1 MSGPSEQS
9 APNRRRSQRV
19 FVQIPVVVRGN
30 GPDNQA
36 VEEKTQTLVVNAH
49 GGLVMLA
56 ANVRDGQTFMLT
68 NATTQDNQE
77 CRVVFLGPRHAGR
90 MQVGV
95 EFTRPA
101 PNFWHIAFPPEDW
114 SAGSS

>member
-1 MSGPSEQS
+1 MSPTDQ
-9 APNRRRSQRV
+9 AVPNRRRSQRV
-19 FVQIPVVVRGN
+19 FVQIPVIVRGS
-30 GPDNQA
+30 GPGNEA
-36 VEEKTQTLVVNAH
+36 IEEKTQTLVVNAH

-56 ANVRDGQTFMLT
+56 LNVRDGQKFILT
-68 NATTQDNQE
+68 NTTTQQNQE
-77 CRVVFLGPRHAGR
+77 CRVVFLGPRQAGK

>member
-1 MSGPSEQS
+1 MSPADQS
-9 APNRRRSQRV
+9 VPNRRRSQRV

-36 VEEKTQTLVVNAH
+36 IEEKTQTLVVNAH
-49 GGLVMLA
+49 GGLVMLSF
-56 ANVRDGQTFMLT
+56 NVRDGQKFILT
-68 NATTQDNQE
+68 NATTQQNQE
-77 CRVVFLGPRHAGR
+77 CRVVFLGPRQAGK

-101 PNFWHIAFPPEDW
+101 PNFWHIAFPPDDW
-114 SAGSS
+114 SASPA